1 MQPDWIASFLSDS
14 ETEAR
19 MPPESE
25 APRKAEVID
34 ARPHLAAA
42 KGSFGYRPVRQGRW
56 NVGAMARGPGRRH
69 LLPAP
74 RPVTASPRF
83 CLHTGPSYAEHNWGE
98 THVERRLAAIL
109 VADVVGFSRLLG
121 RDEEGTFR
129 RLVAHRREVIE
140 PSVDAYCGRIVKH
153 TGDGLLAEF
162 TSTVN
167 AVRCAIAI
175 QRRVAERNSGVTASE
190 RIELRIGISLGEVI
204 VDGDDIFG
212 ESAIIAARLEGIA
225 EPGSVYLS
233 RAAHDQVKGK
243 IEIVSESL
251 GERHLKNI
259 AESVEVYAIEP
270 LDDGRNTGGSG
281 LPSRIGD
288 M

>member
-1 MQPDWIASFLSDS
+1 MQPDWIASLLSDS

-34 ARPHLAAA
+34 ARPYLAAA

-56 NVGAMARGPGRRH
+56 NVGAMPRGPGRRH
-69 LLPAP
+69 LLPAS

-83 CLHTGPSYAEHNWGE
+83 CLRTGPSYAEHNWGE
-98 THVERRLAAIL
+98 TQVERRLAAIL

-190 RIELRIGISLGEVI
+190 RIELRIGISLG
-204 VDGDDIFG
+204 
-212 ESAIIAARLEGIA
+212 
-225 EPGSVYLS
+225 GSSSMGTTFSVRAPSLRHGS
-233 RAAHDQVKGK
+233 RASPNPAASTCHGPPMIKSK
-243 IEIVSESL
+243 ARSRSFRMLWESS
-251 GERHLKNI
+251 I
-259 AESVEVYAIEP
+259 
-270 LDDGRNTGGSG
+270 
-281 LPSRIGD
+281 
-288 M
+288 